1 MFFNVYQHVQQYDM
15 ARCNV
20 ITCDIK
26 QVMSNTCASQVLDL
40 NLSPAVCRTYG
51 WVQLLAIAGE
61 RAQSTETQPVVCAV
75 NTALKPQRSFI
86 HVEDNT
92 DDVWRL
98 EARLHV
104 IRVLVD
110 DTVVEQADVGD
121 NVPTQRFIVGT
132 QQRRVTW

>member
-1 MFFNVYQHVQQYDM
+1 MP
-15 ARCNV
+15 
-20 ITCDIK
+20 
-26 QVMSNTCASQVLDL
+26 NTCASQVLHS
-40 NLSPAVCRTYG
+40 NLSSAECRTYG

-75 NTALKPQRSFI
+75 NAALESQRSFV

-98 EARLHV
+98 EAWLHV

-121 NVPTQRFIVGT
+121 NVPTKRLIIGA
-132 QQRRVTW
+132 QQRRVT